1 MLESAR
7 AKAPEPVQEVM
18 KSAHAKCL
26 IEHGSYDEA
35 AELLRAVDIKPKT
48 DDPILNVAGIAHSN
62 LGVVDTL
69 FKAATGRS
77 ALS

>member
-1 MLESAR
+1 MSF
-7 AKAPEPVQEVM
+7 
-18 KSAHAKCL
+18 
-26 IEHGSYDEA
+26 DEA